1 MGEADAQSV
10 TNAMAIDQAKAEAE
24 AVEIRAKGQANARRI
39 QLEMEYAMNV
49 AKAKAE
55 AEAEL
60 AKAEAKKKAIEM
72 EAQALSQLDE
82 NAMKLRMWEAQVEM
96 AKVMYA
102 NQRTFVDTSSMPT
115 MAQMMN
121 MQALTNMGLL
131 SAGQMQ
137 PPAPNSQ

>member
-1 MGEADAQSV
+1 MGADAQEV
-10 TNAMAIDQAKAEAE
+10 TNRSAIDRAKADAE
-24 AVEIRAKGQANARRI
+24 AVEIRAQGEANARKI
-39 QLEMEYAMNV
+39 QLEMEYAMDV

-60 AKAEAKKKAIEM
+60 ARAEAKTKAIQM
-72 EAQALSQLDE
+72 EAEALSRLDE

-96 AKVMYA
+96 AKAMYA

-121 MQALTNMGLL
+121 MQAVTNMGLL
-131 SAGQMQ
+131 GAGQMQ
-137 PPAPNSQ
+137 APAPNSQ